1 MYEHFLLFL
10 HLAWCFL
17 NVKQNQNSSLGI
29 CCSCSFKGSS
39 LHTSIP
45 LPWEWLPRSCVTECV
60 SVGVRP
66 LFAKDQVRAG
76 LRNPLNWAP
85 DLLCLRT
92 DSLADQITAMWWV
105 LHSHAHIC
113 TVTHTHTA
121 SRLYT
126 RIHNHF
132 HMQAL
137 TDLHTQACTHI
148 QSHRHTFISRY
159 SAHIYIHVPLC
170 IFVKYTCVYVYTY
183 GHNVY
188 IRIYVQNV
196 SIQVHN
202 YICL

>member
-17 NVKQNQNSSLGI
+17 NVKQNQNSRLGI

-92 DSLADQITAMWWV
+92 DSFADQITAMWWV

-113 TVTHTHTA
+113 TVSHTHSITSIHSHTQSLPHA
-121 SRLYT
+121 GTHRLTYT
-126 RIHNHF
+126 G
-132 HMQAL
+132 
-137 TDLHTQACTHI
+137 LHTHPVTQT
-148 QSHRHTFISRY
+148 
-159 SAHIYIHVPLC
+159 YIHIE
-170 IFVKYTCVYVYTY
+170 IFCTYIHTCAIVYICKIYMCLCVY
-183 GHNVY
+183 
-188 IRIYVQNV
+188 IW
-196 SIQVHN
+196 S
-202 YICL
+202 